1 MFENGFLEFKENRYL
16 INRNF
21 SPSVSL
27 PRTLVEN
34 LVRDNHPD
42 ALRQAVMG
50 SSFSPTYGY
59 CFKN

>member
-27 PRTLVEN
+27 PRTIVEK

-42 ALRQAVMG
+42 VLRQAVEAQMG
-50 SSFSPTYGY
+50 SSFFPT
-59 CFKN
+59 